1 LENEYPLWI
10 EEQVRFSETDQLGHV
25 NNTVFA
31 VYFEVGRSTW
41 FTRSGI
47 YGQDRVTL
55 VIVRTTIEFLHPI
68 LWPGA
73 VRIGTR
79 MSKSGRSSFDM
90 EQVMLQ
96 ESKLA
101 GRAVSTMV
109 LVDKESGNSVPM
121 PDDVRAMLGL

>member
-1 LENEYPLWI
+1 MERDYPLWV

-31 VYFEVGRSTW
+31 IYFEVGRSTW
-41 FTRSGI
+41 FSRSGI

-55 VIVRTTIEFLHPI
+55 VIVSTTIEFLRPV

-73 VRIGTR
+73 IRIGTR
-79 MSKSGRSSFDM
+79 ICRSGRSSFDM

-96 ESKLA
+96 DDTQT

-109 LVDKESGNSVPM
+109 LIDKGTGNSVPM
-121 PDDVRAMLGL
+121 PDDIRAMLGF